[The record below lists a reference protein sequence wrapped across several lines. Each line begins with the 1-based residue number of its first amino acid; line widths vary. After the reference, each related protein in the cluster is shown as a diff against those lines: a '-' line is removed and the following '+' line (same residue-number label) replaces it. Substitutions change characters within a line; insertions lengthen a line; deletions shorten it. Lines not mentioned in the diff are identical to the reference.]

1 MLDTTNQTK
10 NMLERLGRATAAPHA
25 HEIKEG
31 KAENPLSAVN
41 WTLENEG
48 RIMPASELVPRPYKV
63 NMLRHGKVIGSE
75 VIQIGECKE
84 QEEMDEFV
92 KSMFSKYMP
101 KPEKRGPGRPPSDQS
116 AAA

>member
-48 RIMPASELVPRPYKV
+48 RIMPASELAPRPYKV
-63 NMLRHGKVIGSE
+63 NMVRHGKVIGSE
-75 VIQIGECKE
+75 VIQIGECKA
-84 QEEMDEFV
+84 QEEMDAFV
-92 KSMFSKYMP
+92 SAMFSKYMP